1 MKEIVDTG
9 LPALAQPFSWA
20 VRSAGLLFTAHG
32 PVRPDGS
39 IDTGSIEGQARL
51 TFANLRQAVEAAGGT
66 LDDVTQV
73 LIYMTDV
80 HDMPAIDAVYGTFFR
95 APYPNRSSMG
105 VAGLVV
111 PGMKIEIV
119 AYAVLAEGSAG
130 TSSRGGPSARSSSR
144 TN

>member
-1 MKEIVDTG
+1 MKQVIDTG
-9 LPALAQPFSWA
+9 LPPLRQPFSWA
-20 VRSAGLLFTAHG
+20 VKASGQMLFTAHG

-39 IDTGSIEGQARL
+39 IDTGPIEQQTRL
-51 TFANLRQAVEAAGGT
+51 TLANLRNAVHAAGGT
-66 LDDVTQV
+66 LADVTQV

-80 HDMPAIDAVYGTFFR
+80 ADMPAIDAVYREFFA

-119 AYAVLAEGSAG
+119 AYAVLE
-130 TSSRGGPSARSSSR
+130 
-144 TN
+144 

>member
-20 VRSAGLLFTAHG
+20 VKASGLLFTAHG

-39 IDTGSIEGQARL
+39 IDTGAIEDQARL
-51 TFANLRQAVEAAGGT
+51 SFANLQRAVEAAGGR

-80 HDMPAIDAVYGTFFR
+80 KDMPAIDSVYREFFA

-119 AYAVLAEGSAG
+119 AYAAV
-130 TSSRGGPSARSSSR
+130 
-144 TN
+144 